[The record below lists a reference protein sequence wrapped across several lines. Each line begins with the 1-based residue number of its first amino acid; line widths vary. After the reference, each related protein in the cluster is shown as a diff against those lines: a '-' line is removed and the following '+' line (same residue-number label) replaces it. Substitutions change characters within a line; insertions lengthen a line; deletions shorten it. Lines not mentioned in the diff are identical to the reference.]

1 MTADKKAVATPRT
14 DRLRAILCDPEGT
27 PCFVGND
34 DDRREAQLAL
44 QDLDRCER
52 ELAAAQEA
60 MKIETCNLGH
70 RFYFMEDHP
79 KKDGA
84 KRCPHCMVMGLDDA
98 REALKKAEA
107 SAWNEVIET
116 AAMVCDSKSQYAYDL
131 AEMCAR
137 SIRALRR
144 DDQKEPT

>member
-1 MTADKKAVATPRT
+1 MNAEIEKKAEAKAAEAVNAMSVA
-14 DRLRAILCDPEGT
+14 L
-27 PCFVGND
+27 
-34 DDRREAQLAL
+34 AQA
-44 QDLDRCER
+44 
-52 ELAAAQEA
+52 ELAEAAI
-60 MKIETCNLGH
+60 K
-70 RFYFMEDHP
+70 
-79 KKDGA
+79 
-84 KRCPHCMVMGLDDA
+84 
-98 REALKKAEA
+98 EA